1 MDKLPSKIL
10 NKIFIQL
17 ELQQRLKCLLVC
29 RNWWKVLDK
38 YSLFYDIHLDESENK
53 HQLDRFIDMFERL
66 PDRAAQVEELDIA
79 FLPETSFDKRSIV
92 NIFPNAR
99 VVKTIP
105 SLPILF
111 FRDNGH
117 FKTPI
122 DLTHSNSKIEFLS
135 DHSNCELTCQISTSN
150 LGGRLEVLYL
160 NLYRV
165 PDVHN
170 IFSQLKGLS
179 VLKKLSLKFAQIRLR
194 CLEELH
200 RNIPSIEDFAL
211 DNLTVMD
218 GIMPSNIVPATCI
231 TKFKLGIKATSGSKS
246 HKEFYQYMTKKYIN
260 ITDIEYIDAAL
271 PSHSADERKSIYL
284 DGILDFYKLIGP
296 NIDEL
301 NLEHVP
307 DCANPFEALDAV
319 GSKIRKFDLDIR
331 EAGTIYDYLCQSNQS
346 KYIEKLGLCLPNFCS
361 PDIIKRIPRLTE
373 LSLTLSHH
381 HSFVDYL
388 DACPPSLKHLTLKSQ
403 YLTRTPLPSHV
414 YSIET
419 LVIESKI
426 LNSSIGNVI
435 TYCLPNL
442 VKLTLKGELRES
454 LNIKL
459 THPALQKA
467 TFYLKST
474 VWSMCSHLG
483 FLYKSPNHTET
494 KYWLNGVET
503 TTPINDKDIK
513 GIPVLSV
520 VSLTEKKLCFNDGY
534 REISIIS
541 C

>member
-1 MDKLPSKIL
+1 MDKLPSEIL

-17 ELQQRLKCLLVC
+17 DLQQRLKCLLVC
-29 RNWWKVLDK
+29 RNWWSVLDK
-38 YSLFYDIHLDESENK
+38 YSLFYDIHIDESENI
-53 HQLDRFIDMFERL
+53 HQFDRFMEMFERL
-66 PDRAAQVEELDIA
+66 PDRAAQVEELDIG
-79 FLPETSFDKRSIV
+79 FLLETSFDKRSIL

-99 VVKTIP
+99 VVKTNP
-105 SLPILF
+105 SLPVSSL
-111 FRDNGH
+111 RDDSQ

-122 DLTHSNSKIEFLS
+122 DPKHSNSKIEFLS
-135 DHSNCELTCQISTSN
+135 DHSNCELTCHISTSN

-165 PDVHN
+165 PDVHK

-179 VLKKLSLKFAQIRLR
+179 VLKKLSLKFAQIRLW

-211 DNLTVMD
+211 DNLRVM
-218 GIMPSNIVPATCI
+218 GGSMPSNIVPATCI
-231 TKFKLGIKATSGSKS
+231 AKFKLGIEATRGSKL
-246 HKEFYQYMTKKYIN
+246 HKEFYQYMTEKYIN

-271 PSHSADERKSIYL
+271 SFHSADKRKSIYL

-301 NLEHVP
+301 NLERVP
-307 DCANPFEALDAV
+307 DGVDPFEALDAV
-319 GSKIRKFDLDIR
+319 GSKIKKFDLDIR
-331 EAGTIYDYLCQSNQS
+331 EGGTIYDYLCQSNQS
-346 KYIEKLGLCLPNFCS
+346 KYIEHLGLCLPNFCS
-361 PDIIKRIPRLTE
+361 PDIIKRIPSLTE

-474 VWSMCSHLG
+474 AWSRCSDLG
-483 FLYKSPNHTET
+483 FLYKSPNHTEL
-494 KYWLNGVET
+494 KYWLNGTET
-503 TTPINDKDIK
+503 TTPVNDEDIK

-520 VSLTEKKLCFNDGY
+520 VSLTEKRLCFNDGFF
-534 REISIIS
+534 EINILS